1 MKLNRSSQ
9 SIKTK
14 LNRPEKGGLS
24 RFQRGS
30 FRREGKKEGVWGRN
44 FCLPVSFP
52 FGFAQGSFTRR
63 PRGGGRRGRE
73 LPRKLYHL
81 FIFFFKISPNF
92 GIEGQPTGILRFF
105 RGFLVWNFQ
114 AASHFLPPELKVRL
128 RKAQSSAPM
137 VKYRTIG
144 LNSQFFAFRRRRNF
158 QIFGKKVTIFPCETR
173 FAQKR

>member
-44 FCLPVSFP
+44 FCLPVSYP

-92 GIEGQPTGILRFF
+92 GIEGQPLKNDSHLCGAFF
-105 RGFLVWNFQ
+105 NLWLDGEKIRG
-114 AASHFLPPELKVRL
+114 SH
-128 RKAQSSAPM
+128 RKT
-137 VKYRTIG
+137 K
-144 LNSQFFAFRRRRNF
+144 
-158 QIFGKKVTIFPCETR
+158 
-173 FAQKR
+173 